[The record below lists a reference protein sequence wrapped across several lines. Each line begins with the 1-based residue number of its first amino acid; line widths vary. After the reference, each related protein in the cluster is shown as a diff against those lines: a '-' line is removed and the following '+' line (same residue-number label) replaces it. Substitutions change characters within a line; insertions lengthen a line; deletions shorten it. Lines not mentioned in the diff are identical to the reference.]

1 MFICLFFFVLRG
13 GDTEPRNQ
21 YVTVTLIQ
29 GIQLNKSILQ
39 PKGGDCTDKY
49 KSKTSIHSPDNWLT
63 FLLIIESGD
72 CTRSLKKHEAWHPTW
87 GILCRQFID

>member
-39 PKGGDCTDKY
+39 PKGGGGGDCTDKY
-49 KSKTSIHSPDNWLT
+49 KSKTSIHCPD
-63 FLLIIESGD
+63 SVQGV
-72 CTRSLKKHEAWHPTW
+72 LKNMRL
-87 GILCRQFID
+87 GIRLGEF